1 MKHAFKRILLIDPP
15 VTRPKDFS
23 HEKCRVSVFVPLGL
37 AYIAAVLE
45 KAGYQVTILDAL
57 VRGIEQGEQA
67 YGKDRF
73 RYGLSDAQ
81 IEECIRKNAPDVVG
95 ISCLFSNKDF
105 DLRTT
110 ARIVKKVM
118 PDCPVIAG
126 GVHPTAIKG
135 ELLKDEA
142 AIDYIVLGEGEYTLK
157 NLLRT
162 LESGKPVDE
171 VDGIVYRDGHGRIIV
186 NEKKTFIQDLD
197 ELPFPARHLLDMK
210 AYNRLSSAH
219 SGFKQKPY
227 ASLISSRGCP
237 AKCTFCSIELLWG
250 KVPRYRSAEN
260 ILAEIAF
267 LQKEYGVREVHFED
281 DNLTSNK
288 KRALAIFN
296 GMIERKFNLSWTVP
310 SGLAIYSLDGELLE
324 KMAES
329 GCYSISL
336 AIESGDQAVLDTL
349 MNKPIRLEKA
359 KPLVDKA
366 RSLGMKT
373 KGFFILG
380 FPGETQQTMRKTI
393 AFAKSLELDWS
404 LFFMAT
410 PLIGTKIY
418 QICKDKHYL
427 KDESVDFARS
437 FYVGNIKTESFDTED
452 VEKLREE
459 ANLDLNF
466 RNNPNLL
473 TYDLDEA
480 INDFKAVLQFYPH
493 LWFAHFYL
501 GEAFEKKGSHAE
513 AVREWKKA
521 LALNPSAEE
530 MRHRVRQ
537 AAGQKTIQRQGTL

>member
-1 MKHAFKRILLIDPP
+1 MTRTIKKILLIDPP

-45 KAGYQVTILDAL
+45 PAGYSVTILDAL
-57 VRGIEQGEQA
+57 LRGIERGEQA
-67 YGKDRF
+67 YGVDRF
-73 RYGLSDAQ
+73 RYGSTDAE
-81 IEECIRKNAPDVVG
+81 IEDVIRKNKPDVVG

-105 DLRTT
+105 DLRNV
-110 ARIVKKVM
+110 ARLVKKVL
-118 PDCPVIAG
+118 PKCPVIAG
-126 GVHPTAIKG
+126 GVHPTAIP
-135 ELLKDEA
+135 EILLTEERS
-142 AIDYIVLGEGEYTLK
+142 IDYIVLGEGEYTLK
-157 NLLRT
+157 ELLKA
-162 LESGKPVDE
+162 LESGDPVST
-171 VDGIVYRDGHGRIIV
+171 VDGIAYRDDHGQI
-186 NEKKTFIQDLD
+186 NLNPKKTFIQDLD
-197 ELPFPARHLLDMK
+197 ELPFPARHLLDMD
-210 AYNRLSSAH
+210 AYDRHSSAH

-260 ILAEIAF
+260 ILAEIDF
-267 LQKEYGVREVHFED
+267 LRKQYGIKEIHFED

-288 KRALAIFN
+288 KRALKIFK
-296 GMIERKFNLSWTVP
+296 GMVDRRYSLSWTVP
-310 SGLAIYSLDGELLE
+310 SGLAIYSLDDELLE

-336 AIESGDQAVLDTL
+336 AIESGDQKVLDTL
-349 MNKPIRLEKA
+349 MHKPIRLEKA

-366 RSLGMKT
+366 RSLGMKS

-380 FPGETQQTMRKTI
+380 FPGETKQTMRKTI
-393 AFAKSLELDWS
+393 AFAKTLKLDWS

-410 PLIGTKIY
+410 PLVGTKMY

-427 KDESVDFARS
+427 KDEAVDFARS

-452 VEKLREE
+452 IEKLRDE

-466 RNNPNLL
+466 RNNPNLR

-480 INDFKAVLQFYPH
+480 ISDFKSVLQFYPH

-501 GEAFEKKGSHAE
+501 GEAYEKKGMRAE
-513 AVREWKKA
+513 AIRAWREA
-521 LALNPSAEE
+521 YRLQPEAPEIQPRLVMIPRST
-530 MRHRVRQ
+530 
-537 AAGQKTIQRQGTL
+537 AGRK